1 MNDEM
6 TNIIAYRP
14 KSLKS
19 HFSVYYLLELEQ
31 RIIASMIASKND
43 YECIRSHCH
52 EDDFTFID
60 HKALF
65 NYLRVGDHD
74 DIWEIRTSENAKMAL
89 MKIFQEVSSSV
100 CVETMIKAIESDLS
114 EDIECD
120 IAELLAYSNEKVI
133 ALEPFEEDEEISKI
147 YIRIIKK
154 EGNFTALYQR
164 DRLCEIWMSNYKG
177 LPSEFCDTYMET
189 FDALIPIIE
198 DTENNPTSLIK
209 GETSAFDSMQVIIEQ
224 DIKSIEAIDRLIQWG
239 YDNNL
244 SDDIF
249 PKTKE
254 ALSNHPLW
262 ELEDLGLTGL
272 PEEMGMLKIGGLI
285 LKGNQLSALPKSFKI
300 QSSLLLL
307 SLCNNIFE
315 EVPEWICTLPI
326 LSLLCFHGNRLS
338 MLPEAIGNLKFLTT
352 LSVSNN
358 PLTTLPDSI
367 GILKSLTELDIE
379 NTLID
384 TLPESIY
391 ELNTLK
397 KISFDDKHLPFL
409 MQNKEFFSQFEII
422 NLAHSEYCEDDELIK
437 QCGLKVEYDNWMEPS
452 DYQGHGCIVLK
463 RVAEETK

>member
-19 HFSVYYLLELEQ
+19 HFSVQYLLELEQ

-43 YECIRSHCH
+43 YEYIRSLCH

-60 HKALF
+60 HKTLF
-65 NYLRVGDHD
+65 NYLRVGDHY
-74 DIWEIRTSENAKMAL
+74 DIWEIRTSNNAKMAL
-89 MKIFQEVSSSV
+89 MEIFKEVSSSV
-100 CVETMIKAIESDLS
+100 CIETMIKAIESDLS

-133 ALEPFEEDEEISKI
+133 AQEAFDEDEEISKI

-154 EGNFTALYQR
+154 QGDFTALYQR
-164 DRLCEIWMSNYKG
+164 DRLCEIWITNYKG
-177 LPSEFCDTYMET
+177 FPSEFCDTYMET
-189 FDALIPIIE
+189 FKALIPLLE
-198 DTENNPTSLIK
+198 DTENNPSSLIE
-209 GETSAFDSMQVIIEQ
+209 GETSAFDSMHVIIEQ
-224 DIKSIEAIDRLIQWG
+224 DIKSIEAIGRLIQWG

-249 PKTKE
+249 PKTKV

-262 ELEDLGLTGL
+262 ELENLGLTEL
-272 PEEMGMLKIGGLI
+272 PEEMGILKIGGLI
-285 LKGNQLSALPKSFKI
+285 LKGNQLTTLPESFKI

-307 SLCNNIFE
+307 SLCNNHFE
-315 EVPEWICTLPI
+315 EVPEWICKLPM
-326 LSLLCFHGNRLS
+326 LSLLCFHGNHLS
-338 MLPEAIGNLKFLTT
+338 MIPEAIANLKFLTT

-367 GILKSLTELDIE
+367 GALKSLTELHIE
-379 NTLID
+379 NTLMD
-384 TLPESIY
+384 TMPESIF
-391 ELNTLK
+391 ELKTLK

-422 NLAHSEYCEDDELIK
+422 NLAHSEYRENQELIK
-437 QCGLKVEYDNWMEPS
+437 ECALEIDYEEWMKPN
-452 DYQGHGCIVLK
+452 DYQGHGCIVLN
-463 RVAEETK
+463 RAVEVTE